1 MPKSLTLAEN
11 WLNCQ
16 EKASFLL
23 ILTKYVEPI
32 FQSPGPILR
41 HTALEGMLLT
51 KVNQQGHEKNQLLTE
66 DTQ

>member
-23 ILTKYVEPI
+23 ILSESVEPI
-32 FQSPGPILR
+32 FQSVGPISR
-41 HTALEGMLLT
+41 HTALEGTLPLS
-51 KVNQQGHEKNQLLTE
+51 
-66 DTQ
+66 